1 MLSITN
7 SIALIDYSL
16 PPYDSSLPTRSHR
29 FRAESSSSAGCAG
42 RENNNPTMSP
52 TSSQPTQ
59 IRWQFIDSSNDN
71 AENLTQVKRH
81 VMQEFMRQKRETQ
94 QQDTSSDDS
103 NTGDD
108 QTALKKKKKAT
119 IAKKRQRA
127 QKTQTN
133 RAENSLKPK
142 PKPNKR
148 LSDPAKRAEENE
160 VAARFITLH
169 PDQLLVSRPKPSL
182 WDFNNSP
189 SDFSDFFDD
198 TMAPY
203 KSPTPSAWSRTEPS
217 SPQTLLSAARTDP
230 FDTMPLQL
238 NAQDQH
244 LFDFY
249 VHDMPS
255 CSYGD
260 HFRTGSAHNWYTEV
274 FVPEAMK
281 GPLTFVNTILVHA
294 ANTQAWLRNQT
305 ETPETLY
312 YRQRAI
318 SMLREH
324 MLKYPHDVSDN
335 AITACMSAAALE
347 DFDPRPERK
356 EISWIHMR
364 QARNMIRKRGGPAA
378 FENTKL
384 AMLINWQDYI
394 LAGYDGEEGSFHFE
408 SEPVSPVAGGSFMP
422 SLPSPP
428 CSVSSATFDC
438 TSSPLPDTSEPE
450 IKFQCEEFLAF
461 LSRCEHL
468 AVSQKTTLPVTTAPN
483 RHTAFQPTS
492 YLGNILA
499 SPNAKRMTSAG
510 DRKQFIARLASVMTL
525 NAALWDYRSSVHRT
539 ETFLDHIA
547 SRVLD
552 SEVNMSSS
560 VEALL
565 QILLSCQDFPLDV
578 SNSFSF
584 DSLSLWQDELELPD
598 YSQYSPSATSPS
610 ARPWFIGRMLKVAKR
625 LSFDSWVRVSEF
637 LFSCL
642 TLQTSEPSLHL
653 WENDLRHEIL
663 QAPLTSYIMPAWQYL
678 HGM

>member
-1 MLSITN
+1 M
-7 SIALIDYSL
+7 
-16 PPYDSSLPTRSHR
+16 SSTP
-29 FRAESSSSAGCAG
+29 
-42 RENNNPTMSP
+42 
-52 TSSQPTQ
+52 SQPANPPP

-71 AENLTQVKRH
+71 GDNLTQVKRH

-94 QQDTSSDDS
+94 QQDTSSDD

-108 QTALKKKKKAT
+108 QAALKKKKKKANN
-119 IAKKRQRA
+119 AKKRQRA
-127 QKTQTN
+127 AQKTQKN
-133 RAENSLKPK
+133 KASSAENPK
-142 PKPNKR
+142 SNKR
-148 LSDPAKRAEENE
+148 LSDTSKRGGETE
-160 VAARFITLH
+160 VAARSPGQFIAIQ
-169 PDQLLVSRPKPSL
+169 PDQLLVSRPKASL

-189 SDFSDFFDD
+189 SDCSDFFDE
-198 TMAPY
+198 AVAAY
-203 KSPTPSAWSRTEPS
+203 NSPTLSAWSRTEAS

-238 NAQDQH
+238 TTQDQH

-249 VHDMPS
+249 VHEMPS

-260 HFRTGSAHNWYTEV
+260 HFRTRSAHNWYTEV

-281 GPLTFVNTILVHA
+281 GPLTFVNTVLVHA

-305 ETPETLY
+305 ETAETLF

-318 SMLREH
+318 TMLTEH
-324 MLKYPHDVSDN
+324 MLKYPHDISDN

-364 QARNMIRKRGGPAA
+364 QARKMIRKRGGPAA

-394 LAGYDGEEGSFHFE
+394 LAGYETEEGSGSFHFE
-408 SEPVSPVAGGSFMP
+408 SDLVSPVTNGSLMP

-428 CSVSSATFDC
+428 CSVSSPTIDC
-438 TSSPLPDTSEPE
+438 TSSVNSARLTNTSSEPE
-450 IKFQCEEFLAF
+450 IKFQCEEFLNF

-468 AVSQKTTLPVTTAPN
+468 AVSQKSTLPATAAPY
-483 RHTAFQPTS
+483 RHTVFQPTS
-492 YLGNILA
+492 FLGQILA
-499 SPNAKRMTSAG
+499 SPNAKRMTASG

-525 NAALWDYRSSVHRT
+525 NAALWDYRSSVQRA
-539 ETFLDHIA
+539 EAFLDHIV
-547 SRVLD
+547 SKVLD

-565 QILLSCQDFPLDV
+565 QILLSCQDFPTDI
-578 SNSFSF
+578 SGNPFSF
-584 DSLSLWQDELELPD
+584 NSLGLWQDDLELPD
-598 YSQYSPSATSPS
+598 YSQYSPSAMSPS

-625 LSFDSWVRVSEF
+625 LSLDSWVRVNEF

-642 TLQTSEPSLHL
+642 TLQTNEPSLHL

-663 QAPLTSYIMPAWQYL
+663 QAPLTSYTMPAL
-678 HGM
+678 K